1 MLRYATTSI
10 WTSSSWPLRVHSTRH
25 IPPSVPARHA
35 FLRWQLAPLHGPS
48 QHSCQGLLDSLRGS
62 SVKIGT
68 IQRRLAWPLRK
79 DDTHKSRSVN
89 NFFHSR
95 RACNSPGHSLGGG
108 MPLEKEHFYPGR
120 PQWGWMAFLGR
131 FSCTDGILRW
141 ILMCRWH
148 F

>member
-1 MLRYATTSI
+1 MVLLSGLAEGRQGGAQREHCTKRFIWLTATKGGF
-10 WTSSSWPLRVHSTRH
+10 P
-25 IPPSVPARHA
+25 
-35 FLRWQLAPLHGPS
+35 FQ
-48 QHSCQGLLDSLRGS
+48 LDSLRGS

-108 MPLEKEHFYPGR
+108 MPLEKEHFYLEG

-131 FSCTDGILRW
+131 FDAQMAFLGGI
-141 ILMCRWH
+141 
-148 F
+148 